1 MKTFNIYIDSRQK
14 WVRVAPQL
22 DQNDVIWAYHALIC
36 KDLETDTFYRI
47 DCYPIPESDTQDGK
61 LTVADDVVFD
71 RKQLR
76 TLFQDYQPVVST
88 IEVNENVV
96 EMLCDALNMTREE
109 YEEGMFNN
117 IPRIQS
123 LPNLDPL
130 NIQFIIVGYGE
141 EDNSTDKNKVLRT
154 IATGQSD
161 ITRHEAY
168 TKATGL
174 NEFNSLTPVY
184 NSSANLE
191 ELMNQISE
199 ILSEYEI
206 SLSDLCVSSTWY
218 NNKSCGILSIT
229 QNWTK
234 IVSNELPPQVMIF
247 SGEFID
253 DDKLNA
259 KSFEGFDKVTSSSN
273 QVSISKE
280 DAIKLADLVIK
291 ACKQG
296 YRLRVMVK

>member
-1 MKTFNIYIDSRQK
+1 M
-14 WVRVAPQL
+14 
-22 DQNDVIWAYHALIC
+22 
-36 KDLETDTFYRI
+36 
-47 DCYPIPESDTQDGK
+47 TQ
-61 LTVADDVVFD
+61 
-71 RKQLR
+71 
-76 TLFQDYQPVVST
+76 
-88 IEVNENVV
+88 
-96 EMLCDALNMTREE
+96 
-109 YEEGMFNN
+109 
-117 IPRIQS
+117 
-123 LPNLDPL
+123 
-130 NIQFIIVGYGE
+130 
-141 EDNSTDKNKVLRT
+141 
-154 IATGQSD
+154 GQSD
-161 ITRHEAY
+161 ITRHESY

-218 NNKSCGILSIT
+218 NNKDCGVLSIS

-234 IVSNELPPQVMIF
+234 IVSNELPPQIMIF
-247 SGEFID
+247 SGEFT

-259 KSFEGFDKVTSSSN
+259 KLFEGFNAIGPNNN

-296 YRLRVMVK
+296 YRLRVLVK

>member
-1 MKTFNIYIDSRQK
+1 MHKIDKYYLLVTFGKELESDGNGNEGRRMILKDISGENTYYYGWFGPPERTLLLFEEEAIEVIKNKLNVYSQGSSQSDFILDCNPNVIGEYEGTILFDDNFFDQYGALIYNLVVNNDVPIISSDGRSPQK
-14 WVRVAPQL
+14 EVYLILDTSEAPQ
-22 DQNDVIWAYHALIC
+22 Q
-36 KDLETDTFYRI
+36 KE
-47 DCYPIPESDTQDGK
+47 
-61 LTVADDVVFD
+61 
-71 RKQLR
+71 
-76 TLFQDYQPVVST
+76 
-88 IEVNENVV
+88 
-96 EMLCDALNMTREE
+96 
-109 YEEGMFNN
+109 
-117 IPRIQS
+117 
-123 LPNLDPL
+123 
-130 NIQFIIVGYGE
+130 
-141 EDNSTDKNKVLRT
+141 NKVLRT
-154 IATGQSD
+154 LATGQSD

-247 SGEFID
+247 SGEFTD